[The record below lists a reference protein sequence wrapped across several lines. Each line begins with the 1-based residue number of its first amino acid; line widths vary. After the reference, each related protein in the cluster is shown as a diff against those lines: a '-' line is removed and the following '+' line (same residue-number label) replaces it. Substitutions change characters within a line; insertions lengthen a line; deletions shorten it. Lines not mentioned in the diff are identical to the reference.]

1 MYHKGVICPQVS
13 LFLLFWANRH
23 FILGKLRLLILSS
36 CAFLNT
42 LAGLKELTYSH
53 TLTQTCNLSVS
64 SRYNWLPDCSSGP
77 IRSSKEEDGWN
88 HRVYLRM
95 LPVPPPHHV
104 TLGKLLTCP
113 LPQILFLPLLSPITH
128 WVRDPSI
135 HPAEVLVLWL
145 KEPLFWTCCFFL
157 SMLPATTAMVGS
169 VIILLS
175 RLLITVC
182 CGSWD

>member
-1 MYHKGVICPQVS
+1 MFHKGVLRSWVS

-23 FILGKLRLLILSS
+23 FILGEISLPMLSS

-42 LAGLKELTYSH
+42 LTGLKEHTYSH
-53 TLTQTCNLSVS
+53 TLTQTCNLSLS
-64 SRYNWLPDCSSGP
+64 FRYNWLSDCSSGP
-77 IRSSKEEDGWN
+77 IRSSKEEDEWD

-113 LPQILFLPLLSPITH
+113 RPQVLFLPLLSPITH
-128 WVRDPSI
+128 WVCDPSL
-135 HPAEVLVLWL
+135 HPAEVQVIGLT
-145 KEPLFWTCCFFL
+145 EPLFWTCCFFL
-157 SMLPATTAMVGS
+157 SVLPATKAMVGS